1 MRKLA
6 KYELEVVKEIKNEYT
21 FSNESFLQD
30 LFKVAVTEFEKQ
42 QVNYQIGSKW
52 IRVFDSLNKL
62 VLLEAVML
70 NKKEFMDY
78 CKTKGIGF
86 KKKSNPL

>member
-1 MRKLA
+1 MA

-42 QVNYQIGSKW
+42 QVNYQIGSK
-52 IRVFDSLNKL
+52 
-62 VLLEAVML
+62 
-70 NKKEFMDY
+70 
-78 CKTKGIGF
+78 
-86 KKKSNPL
+86 

>member
-1 MRKLA
+1 MA

-62 VLLEAVML
+62 VLLEAVMF

>member
-1 MRKLA
+1 MA
-6 KYELEVVKEIKNEYT
+6 KYELEVVKEVKNEYT
-21 FSNESFLQD
+21 FSNEGFLQD
-30 LFKVAVTEFEKQ
+30 LFNRVVTDFKDSQ
-42 QVNYQIGSKW
+42 IKYQFGSKW
-52 IRVFDSLNKL
+52 IKIFDSQNNL
-62 VLLEAVML
+62 VLYEYSMP